1 MTATLDFLVLGC
13 AFLLIGSFIATAL
26 AFKQAPFWGVVRDF
40 LIALLYVVL
49 GVILVFAAIEGCPR

>member
-1 MTATLDFLVLGC
+1 MNVWIDGLVIGC

-49 GVILVFAAIEGCPR
+49 GVLLVFAAIEGFPR